1 MSAAAT
7 VPSSRTRAKTR
18 VLIAA
23 EQGATRAGVRLALAP
38 IAICSEASDASSA
51 IDMAVR
57 ERPDVCLLEMNMPG
71 RGLTAAAEISSRLPS
86 SAIVML
92 THNPDESEFFE
103 SIRAG
108 ASGYLPDQ
116 IDPKRLPH
124 VVTGVLRG
132 EAAIPRRLVAK
143 LIDEMHG
150 RERRRQILL
159 HQRRKIDLTRRE
171 WEVLELLRERRS
183 TQEIARILAISE
195 VTVRRHISALLKKLE
210 VSDREE
216 AIRLIESD
224 EG

>member
-1 MSAAAT
+1 MTAAAT

-51 IDMAVR
+51 IDIAVR

-108 ASGYLPDQ
+108 ASAYRPDQ
-116 IDPKRLPH
+116 IDPERLPH
-124 VVTGVLRG
+124 VVTGVPRAQ
-132 EAAIPRRLVAK
+132 AAIPRRLVAK

-150 RERRRQILL
+150 RERRRQ
-159 HQRRKIDLTRRE
+159 
-171 WEVLELLRERRS
+171 
-183 TQEIARILAISE
+183 
-195 VTVRRHISALLKKLE
+195 
-210 VSDREE
+210 
-216 AIRLIESD
+216 
-224 EG
+224 